1 VIPAE
6 LIREVR
12 TRKGLSQRQLAL
24 RAGTSQ
30 SAIDRIERGA
40 QDVTWGRLRTLLLA
54 LGEEP
59 VLDST
64 PLEGRFDPAD
74 LLRSRH
80 RSPDQRLAEGINF
93 NRFAGEL
100 SASVASRG
108 RGAES
113 S

>member
-1 VIPAE
+1 MTPAE
-6 LIREVR
+6 LIREAR
-12 TRKGLSQRQLAL
+12 RRKGLSQRQLAL

-30 SAIDRIERGA
+30 SAIDRIERGV

-59 VLDST
+59 VLESA
-64 PLEGRFDPAD
+64 PIRGRFDPDD
-74 LLRSRH
+74 LLRSRR
-80 RSPDQRLAEGINF
+80 RSLDERLAEGISF

-100 SASVASRG
+100 SASVADGERD
-108 RGAES
+108 ATS